1 MSQITYLINGRV
13 VTPRKLIEPGYVAF
27 AAGQIT
33 AVGPMEELQPPM
45 GAEVIDVADRLVL
58 PGLIDLHTH
67 GYGGIDVETMDRQQF
82 LDLAQHMLSLGV
94 TAFLPTLS
102 ATDLKTM
109 YERAELVRWIQGQA
123 HNGANVL
130 GIYFEAPY
138 MNPVYRGA
146 QALEHVRD
154 PLPAEYLPLFDA
166 CGDVLRIVLIAPEL
180 PGAMDFIRECVRR
193 EIVPA
198 LGHCQP
204 SYEVAKEAINAGAD
218 HLVHAFN
225 AVPDFKKRDP
235 GVIGAFLNSDHV
247 YLEVISD
254 GHHLH
259 RAAVELLYKFKG
271 PDWLILVSDSAPLT
285 GLPDGI
291 YRGFGQEIELRGFR
305 ATLAGRPDVLAGSA
319 SGLNRCLQFA
329 VEEVGIPLV
338 QAVQMATSTP
348 AKRLKLTRKGRLE
361 PGLDADLVV
370 LNPDYSAALTFV
382 GGQER
387 YRQWGG

>member
-1 MSQITYLINGRV
+1 
-13 VTPRKLIEPGYVAF
+13 
-27 AAGQIT
+27 
-33 AVGPMEELQPPM
+33 
-45 GAEVIDVADRLVL
+45 
-58 PGLIDLHTH
+58 
-67 GYGGIDVETMDRQQF
+67 
-82 LDLAQHMLSLGV
+82 
-94 TAFLPTLS
+94 
-102 ATDLKTM
+102 M

-154 PLPAEYLPLFDA
+154 PLPAEYLPLFDT

-225 AVPDFKKRDP
+225 AVPDSKKRTRRDRGLSEFRP
-235 GVIGAFLNSDHV
+235 CISGG
-247 YLEVISD
+247 YLRWPSFAP
-254 GHHLH
+254 
-259 RAAVELLYKFKG
+259 AAVELLYKFKG
-271 PDWLILVSDSAPLT
+271 PDWLILVSDSAPSR
-285 GLPDGI
+285 GFPMI

-305 ATLAGRPDVLAGSA
+305 ATLAGRPDVLAGRA